1 MRKILLM
8 TTGLA
13 WLALTGA
20 AGAAVTVTLTPG
32 PLDPLYFEPEAV
44 GLNHFPLDGITWTDM
59 SGAADT
65 ERGSVAG
72 LYAAPEGMGTSTTTG
87 TTYMAV
93 EGGGTE
99 TATFATPQTSL
110 SLYWGSIDGNG
121 GNLNSISIS
130 MGAYTLT
137 GMQLAMMGADGNGN
151 QGSPLG
157 NELVTITG
165 LAPFTDS
172 VVLLD
177 GQCVRVQ
184 PRHNRR
190 SGAVDPGDDGHRIR
204 RAWLCGVP
212 TELEGAGARYLISS
226 VSKPMRGAA
235 ARRPF
240 LLRQDFRPLTQI
252 RDADQA
258 PPLAD

>member
-44 GLNHFPLDGITWTDM
+44 GLNHFSLDGITWTDV
-59 SGAADT
+59 SGATDT

-99 TATFATPQTSL
+99 MATFATPQTRL
-110 SLYWGSIDGNG
+110 SLYWGSIDGNA
-121 GNLNSISIS
+121 GNVNSISIS

-137 GMQLAMMGADGNGN
+137 GTDLATMFGADDNGN

-157 NELVTITG
+157 NQQVTITG
-165 LAPFTDS
+165 LAPFTTASFSSTGNAFEFSLVS
-172 VVLLD
+172 VPEPSTWAMMAIGFAGLGYAVF
-177 GQCVRVQ
+177 
-184 PRHNRR
+184 RR
-190 SGAVDPGDDGHRIR
+190 NSKG
-204 RAWLCGVP
+204 RA
-212 TELEGAGARYLISS
+212 
-226 VSKPMRGAA
+226 
-235 ARRPF
+235 
-240 LLRQDFRPLTQI
+240 
-252 RDADQA
+252 
-258 PPLAD
+258 LAI

>member
-44 GLNHFPLDGITWTDM
+44 GLNHFSLDGIVWTDM

-65 ERGSVAG
+65 ERGNVAG
-72 LYAAPEGMGTSTTTG
+72 VYAAPEGMGASTTTG

-99 TATFATPQTSL
+99 TATFATPQTRL
-110 SLYWGSIDGNG
+110 SLYWGSIDGNA
-121 GNLNSISIS
+121 GNVNSISIS

-137 GMQLAMMGADGNGN
+137 GTQLATMFGADDNGN

-157 NELVTITG
+157 NQLVTITG
-165 LAPFTDS
+165 LTPFTTAS
-172 VVLLD
+172 F
-177 GQCVRVQ
+177 
-184 PRHNRR
+184 
-190 SGAVDPGDDGHRIR
+190 SSTGD
-204 RAWLCGVP
+204 AFEFSLVGVP
-212 TELEGAGARYLISS
+212 EPSTWAMMAIGFAAMGFIGFRRTRTRSTISI
-226 VSKPMRGAA
+226 
-235 ARRPF
+235 
-240 LLRQDFRPLTQI
+240 T
-252 RDADQA
+252 
-258 PPLAD
+258 